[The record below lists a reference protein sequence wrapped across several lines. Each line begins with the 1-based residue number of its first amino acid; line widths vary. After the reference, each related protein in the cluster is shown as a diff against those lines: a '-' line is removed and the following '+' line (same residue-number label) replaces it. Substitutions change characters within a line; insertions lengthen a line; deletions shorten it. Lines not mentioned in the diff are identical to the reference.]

1 MAILR
6 WCGAALGDRV
16 AQTVDQFAVNF
27 EAQLDLRDEVRRGGV
42 ELLRGSAETRG
53 EKRST
58 PTSKCTR
65 PRGGPHCE
73 TRDFA

>member
-27 EAQLDLRDEVRRGGV
+27 EAQLDLRDEVRRGASNYCGEV
-42 ELLRGSAETRG
+42 QRRGA
-53 EKRST
+53 RSEARVL
-58 PTSKCTR
+58 PKGR
-65 PRGGPHCE
+65 
-73 TRDFA
+73 